1 MYPAVKRTIVS
12 NLFNIYFIAFSLYYF
27 FNSKLCVVCVLLF
40 FFVKR
45 SKDLYTLKIT
55 NNTSPRDTCCNVF
68 NYKNSF
74 RPFCNLDFCKNAFM
88 FWYSN
93 KITNFK
99 FMIRIFNFFIIL
111 ELIYVPGFTSAGFIA
126 IVLRYVLLYSLTI
139 SSNLSVY
146 TFFLILNSNSYKFFT
161 LKF

>member
-27 FNSKLCVVCVLLF
+27 FNSKLFVVCVLLS

-45 SKDLYTLKIT
+45 SKDFYTLKIT
-55 NNTSPRDTCCNVF
+55 NNTCPQDTCCNVF

-126 IVLRYVLLYSLTI
+126 ILLRYALLYSLTI

-146 TFFLILNSNSYKFFT
+146 TFF
-161 LKF
+161 

>member
-1 MYPAVKRTIVS
+1 MSFLCIQLLKELLYPTSLIYILS
-12 NLFNIYFIAFSLYYF
+12 PSLFITFSTLNSLWFAFCY
-27 FNSKLCVVCVLLF
+27 F
-40 FFVKR
+40 FFVKH
-45 SKDLYTLKIT
+45 SKDFYTLKVT
-55 NNTSPRDTCCNVF
+55 NNTCPQDTCCNVF

-126 IVLRYVLLYSLTI
+126 ILLRYVSLYSLTI

-146 TFFLILNSNSYKFFT
+146 TFF
-161 LKF
+161 

>member
-1 MYPAVKRTIVS
+1 MYPAVKRTIAS

-27 FNSKLCVVCVLLF
+27 FNSKLFVVCVLLF

-45 SKDLYTLKIT
+45 SKDFYTLKIT
-55 NNTSPRDTCCNVF
+55 NNTCPRDTCCNVF

-74 RPFCNLDFCKNAFM
+74 RPFWNLDFCKNAFV

-111 ELIYVPGFTSAGFIA
+111 ELIYVPGFTSASFIA
-126 IVLRYVLLYSLTI
+126 IVLRYALLYSLTI
-139 SSNLSVY
+139 PSNLSVY
-146 TFFLILNSNSYKFFT
+146 TFFSY
-161 LKF
+161 

>member
-27 FNSKLCVVCVLLF
+27 FNSKLFVVCVLLS

-45 SKDLYTLKIT
+45 SKDFYTLKIT
-55 NNTSPRDTCCNVF
+55 NNTCPQDTCCNVF

-74 RPFCNLDFCKNAFM
+74 RPFCNLDFCKNTFM

-126 IVLRYVLLYSLTI
+126 IVLRYVSLYSLTI

-146 TFFLILNSNSYKFFT
+146 TFF
-161 LKF
+161 

>member
-27 FNSKLCVVCVLLF
+27 FNSKLFVVCVLLS

-45 SKDLYTLKIT
+45 SKDFYTLKIT
-55 NNTSPRDTCCNVF
+55 NNTCPQDTCCNVF

-126 IVLRYVLLYSLTI
+126 IVLRYVSLYSLTI

-146 TFFLILNSNSYKFFT
+146 TFF
-161 LKF
+161 